1 MHVVGVGWLDM
12 EYDAL
17 VKNRM
22 KRIEGQLRGVIR
34 MMDENKSCR
43 DVITQMSAVRSALDR
58 TAAII
63 VSQNLEQCIRNSKDD
78 NDSEQLIKEAVNLLV
93 KSR

>member
-1 MHVVGVGWLDM
+1 M

-22 KRIEGQLRGVIR
+22 RRIEGQLRGVIR